1 MAYLLPTDRR
11 LLPLSFRLLLV
22 DALRKVTLWRGGVSG
37 VVRPAVPPCPLTAP
51 SLRFWPLHHSP
62 QVQELP
68 ASLLIQAD
76 GGAGRL
82 RWAGIPAVIF
92 WGREGSK

>member
-37 VVRPAVPPCPLTAP
+37 VVWPAVPPCPLTAP
-51 SLRFWPLHHSP
+51 SLWF
-62 QVQELP
+62 
-68 ASLLIQAD
+68 
-76 GGAGRL
+76 
-82 RWAGIPAVIF
+82 
-92 WGREGSK
+92 